1 MSENFGKGIP
11 LAIGFDLGAKT
22 PLDARCFVDT
32 LAERDEH
39 VELNRAYEG
48 MIVYVSETE
57 NIYRW
62 NGVEWEII
70 PTKDYVDKA
79 VENVKIDA
87 DALELT
93 KYVSKDEFEENHVP
107 INRAE
112 IDTLIDEIFNNK

>member
-11 LAIGFDLGAKT
+11 LATGFDLGAKS
-22 PLDARCFVDT
+22 PLDSRSFVDT

-48 MIVYVSETE
+48 MLVYVKETD
-57 NIYRW
+57 NIYKW
-62 NGVEWEII
+62 NGDSWEMI

-79 VENVKIDA
+79 IEDITVDA
-87 DALELT
+87 DELELT
-93 KYVSKDEFEENHVP
+93 RYVLKEEFNENHIP

-112 IDTLIDEIFNNK
+112 IDQMMDDLFKK